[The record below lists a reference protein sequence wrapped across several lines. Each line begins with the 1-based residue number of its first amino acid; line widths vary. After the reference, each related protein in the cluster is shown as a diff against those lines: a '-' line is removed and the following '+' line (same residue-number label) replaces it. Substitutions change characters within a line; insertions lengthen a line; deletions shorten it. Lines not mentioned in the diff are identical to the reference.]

1 MPRFAIAVLAVYLTA
16 CAVSPTDSAVSTP
29 RVVAAERALMAGEY
43 RYAAEQYAKAAL
55 ATEDI
60 DTLAAAVDVGFEF
73 GENTTTQR
81 VIDRWHRVEPANPTP
96 WLAAARL
103 ALRDADRPAAKD
115 AFVQFLGLSTAP
127 YPDRAQA
134 YERLGN
140 SLVVNTNRVLAI
152 GVAED
157 VAAAFDSDWRA
168 FKMLSQVAL
177 ARDELTLALEA
188 AEQAFELAPDSFDA
202 GLLQAQA
209 IVLGGDRSAG
219 LEFAEYV
226 LDNADP
232 SIDDR
237 LNYARLLSSSESV
250 DEAIN
255 VVDAVLDDDPG
266 NADAIAARAILDLR
280 SGELERAWERF
291 SRLANER
298 SHRHDAVFFLGN
310 IAERSG
316 RSEQARRIYSQIGE
330 GPNAVIAQQRISA
343 LLLGEGNRDAA
354 LAHLADYRRRH
365 PDDGFAISVTEA
377 QLLREVG
384 QTDKAIEVYDRLLAI
399 RPEGEGLKLT
409 RAEAVLAAGDVERAV
424 RLYREALKQ
433 HPDSALSLNALGY
446 TLADR
451 TDRYDEAFEL
461 IQRAFE
467 LEPDNPAIID
477 SMGWVEFKLG
487 RYENALA
494 HLERAW
500 AIMKDPEVAA
510 HLGETLW
517 QLGERDRAR
526 AILKEAYDRNP
537 DSEPLRRTLER
548 LLEQDARVES

>member
-1 MPRFAIAVLAVYLTA
+1 MT
-16 CAVSPTDSAVSTP
+16 
-29 RVVAAERALMAGEY
+29 GEY
-43 RYAAEQYAKAAL
+43 RYGASEYAKAAL
-55 ATEDI
+55 AAGDV

-73 GENTTTQR
+73 GDNKTTRR
-81 VIDRWHRVEPANPTP
+81 VIARWQSVEPANPLP
-96 WLAAARL
+96 WLVQGRL
-103 ALRDADRPAAKD
+103 ALRDNDRSGATE
-115 AFVQFLGLSTAP
+115 AFAQFLTRSVP
-127 YPDRAQA
+127 PFPERADA

-140 SLVVNTNRVLAI
+140 SLLTTTNRLLAI
-152 GVAED
+152 GVGED
-157 VAAAFDSDWRA
+157 LTAQFATDWRA

-188 AEQAFELAPDSFDA
+188 AEQAFELAPESFDA

-226 LDNADP
+226 LENADP
-232 SIDDR
+232 SPKDR
-237 LNYARLLSSSESV
+237 LNYARLLSSSEAV
-250 DEAIN
+250 DEAIE
-255 VVDAVLDDDPG
+255 VVDAVLDDAPD

-280 SGELERAWERF
+280 AGELERAWERF
-291 SRLANER
+291 SQLANRR

-343 LLLGEGNRDAA
+343 LLLSEGNRDAA

-384 QTDKAIEVYDRLLAI
+384 QIDEAIAVYDRLLAI

-409 RAEAVLAAGDVERAV
+409 RAETVLAGDDVDRAI
-424 RLYREALKQ
+424 RLYRDALKQ

-451 TDRYDEAFEL
+451 TERYDEAFEL

-467 LEPDNPAIID
+467 LEPDNAAIID

-487 RYENALA
+487 RYDEALK

-500 AIMKDPEVAA
+500 AMIKDPEVAA

-517 QLGERDRAR
+517 KLGERERAR
-526 AILKEAYDRNP
+526 AVLKEAYDRSP

-548 LLEQDARVES
+548 LLEQGDRVES